1 MELRGG
7 TDAVVRCL
15 SDLGLQA
22 YNEKF
27 IEEGF
32 TSMPTLM
39 DITEQD
45 LVEMSIK
52 RGHRRLLQREIA
64 SRRGIPI
71 NEPLPLE
78 EEMDESRGVTPA
90 MSWNG
95 KDREAQEEFE
105 GEKEEA
111 VGGGKRKAKAKKDNI
126 DQETGKR
133 KYRRHPKTDPN
144 APEKPASA
152 YVVFANSV
160 REELKK
166 DVANNSLSFT
176 DIAKIVGDRWKL
188 LDPEEKERMEDDAA
202 RKKEDFANAMLKY
215 RSSQE
220 YYKYQVYLTQFREK
234 HPNADL
240 GEPAPKKSKLEK
252 SMSKEKSD
260 MSEMG
265 MQMSRTPR
273 RRAHST
279 TDTPSMIERGLSNAS
294 SSFRADES
302 PELRH
307 LNTRLQDL
315 RDAAVSAAATAGS
328 SSTPVHDFPPPASAT
343 SVGGH
348 ERRSSIASSI
358 SNASNQYSPT
368 ATVPPKNMYSPTQT
382 QQTQSA
388 MFQPPPFPPRQGG
401 YMPYPQQQQVQG
413 QQQQQ
418 EQPAPFPGLR
428 LQAAI
433 PYHVRQPSGSGFL
446 PPSITDPSNFQI
458 GSGGGAGMGVPG
470 RNPSVPPRMDS
481 AESISESVASSA
493 TAVSAS
499 NVGAGMSAGEAKA
512 VAAGV
517 NGGARARPRGG
528 LGDLLNPASDC
539 PSN

>member
-7 TDAVVRCL
+7 TDAVVMCL
-15 SDLGLQA
+15 SDLGLQE

-32 TSMPTLM
+32 TSISTLM

-45 LVEMSIK
+45 LVEMSVK

-64 SRRGIPI
+64 SRRGIPM

-105 GEKEEA
+105 GEKEET
-111 VGGGKRKAKAKKDNI
+111 VGGGKRKVKAKKDNI

-240 GEPAPKKSKLEK
+240 GEPAPKKSK

-260 MSEMG
+260 LSEI
-265 MQMSRTPR
+265 SRTPR

-279 TDTPSMIERGLSNAS
+279 TDTPSMVERGLSNAS

-315 RDAAVSAAATAGS
+315 RDAAVSAAAIAGS
-328 SSTPVHDFPPPASAT
+328 SSTPVQSFPPPASAT
-343 SVGGH
+343 SVGGQG
-348 ERRSSIASSI
+348 RRSSIASSI

-368 ATVPPKNMYSPTQT
+368 TTVPPKNIYSPTQT

-388 MFQPPPFPPRQGG
+388 MFQPPPLPPRQNG
-401 YMPYPQQQQVQG
+401 YMSYP
-413 QQQQQ
+413 QQQQ
-418 EQPAPFPGLR
+418 EQPAPFPGLT

-433 PYHVRQPSGSGFL
+433 PYHVRQPSGSGIL

-458 GSGGGAGMGVPG
+458 GSGGGAGMGVPARG
-470 RNPSVPPRMDS
+470 PSVPSRMDS

-499 NVGAGMSAGEAKA
+499 NVGSGISAGEVKA

-528 LGDLLNPASDC
+528 LDDLLNPAPDC